1 MSHQEGERRRR
12 RPRPAGSSRTK
23 RQSADSRPHQT
34 RVASRDR
41 LGKLIEQHRVTLLGV
56 LFVNGV
62 LGMVGL
68 GLCGYGFVR
77 DPRSLSLLVIGGFF
91 ILMALILLGINV
103 VNIGRSLEIRKKGIR
118 YSERGAVTELLWS
131 EIVDVS
137 VDRLDDTNMGIA
149 SVKRRSNDAS
159 SPSGLLT
166 KTEWEVII
174 TADDGRQVRLTPIFM
189 RVVSDPKGLISKLK
203 LRSGM

>member
-1 MSHQEGERRRR
+1 MPQQEGEQRR
-12 RPRPAGSSRTK
+12 RPRPANSSRVR
-23 RQSADSRPHQT
+23 RQSPDSEQNRK
-34 RVASRDR
+34 RVKSRDR
-41 LGKLIEQHRVTLLGV
+41 LGKLIEQHHVTLLGV
-56 LFVNGV
+56 LLVSGF
-62 LGMVGL
+62 LGIVGL
-68 GLCGYGFVR
+68 GLCGYGSLR
-77 DPRSLSLLVIGGFF
+77 DPRSLTLLIIGGFV

-103 VNIGRSLEIRKKGIR
+103 FNIGRSLEVRKKGIR
-118 YSERGAVTELLWS
+118 YSERGAVTELLWD

-166 KTEWEVII
+166 KTEWTVVI
-174 TADDGRQVRLTPIFM
+174 TADDGRQIRLTPIFM
-189 RVVSDPKGLISKLK
+189 RVVSDPKSLISNLK